1 MNSRFLFVEQID
13 VADRT
18 VLLRL
23 DLNVPMK
30 DGVITDDTRL
40 QRVLPGMEALRTA
53 GASIVILTHFGRP
66 KGRVVPEFSVAPVAA
81 ALAAQLGCE
90 VPVEADIT
98 GDGGQAAAAR
108 LGAGDVLMLENLRF
122 HPGEEANDP
131 NFAAALAGLGDI
143 YVGDAFSCAHRA
155 HASVEALPRQM
166 AAAGKTV
173 CAGRSMGAELAALGA
188 ALSNPERPVV
198 AVVGGAKVSTKLQIL
213 ENLVTRVDG
222 IVLGGGMANTFLLAM
237 GHDVGASLVEVDM
250 VETATSIIAA
260 AAANNCRLILPVDAL
275 VAGEFAANTPH
286 RVVAI
291 DAVSANEMIL
301 DVGPQ
306 SIAAV
311 AAFITGCRTVV
322 WNGPMGAFEIS
333 PFDTG
338 TNAVAQA
345 VAARTV
351 AGELLSI
358 AGGGDTMAA
367 LANAG
372 TSDQFTY
379 ISTAGGA
386 FLEWL
391 EGKTLPGVE
400 ALQIVG

>member
-1 MNSRFLFVEQID
+1 M
-13 VADRT
+13 
-18 VLLRL
+18 
-23 DLNVPMK
+23 
-30 DGVITDDTRL
+30 
-40 QRVLPGMEALRTA
+40 
-53 GASIVILTHFGRP
+53 
-66 KGRVVPEFSVAPVAA
+66 
-81 ALAAQLGCE
+81 
-90 VPVEADIT
+90 
-98 GDGGQAAAAR
+98 
-108 LGAGDVLMLENLRF
+108 
-122 HPGEEANDP
+122 
-131 NFAAALAGLGDI
+131 
-143 YVGDAFSCAHRA
+143 
-155 HASVEALPRQM
+155 
-166 AAAGKTV
+166 
-173 CAGRSMGAELAALGA
+173 
-188 ALSNPERPVV
+188 
-198 AVVGGAKVSTKLQIL
+198 STKLQIL

-260 AAANNCRLILPVDAL
+260 AAANDCRLILPVDAL
-275 VAGEFAANTPH
+275 VAGELAANAPH

-291 DAVSANEMIL
+291 DAVSADEMIL

-311 AAFITGCRTVV
+311 TAFINGCRTVV
-322 WNGPMGAFEIS
+322 WNGPMGAFETP

-338 TNAVAQA
+338 TNAVARA
-345 VAARTV
+345 VAAQTV
-351 AGELLSI
+351 AGDLLSV

-367 LANAG
+367 LVNAG
-372 TSDQFTY
+372 SNDQFTY